1 MTVRLARQR
10 IFRVN
15 LFAVLWRMKKIPVNI
30 ISGFLGSGKTTAIIK
45 LLCQKPEGQ
54 QWAVIINEFGKVSID
69 SQTLRSSS
77 DSGNIFEISGG
88 CICCSAK
95 GYFQEN
101 LEVIIKSGN
110 YDRIII
116 EPSGLGGVEW
126 VSEIVNAN
134 FYLKLMPVISLV
146 DIMCVENTRLQI
158 NPIYRKQIS
167 KADIIVFSKC
177 DLLTD
182 CKTQD
187 RLTEKFKSSFPEKQH
202 YLSISEI
209 NLWISVSES
218 EFLPAKNGMLFKML
232 FNDDS
237 DLKDSNYLQNC
248 YLFGV
253 ETIFNIGRLIQYFN
267 SHPTIIRAKG
277 HILTESGWNLFNYT
291 LSGCNFEPCQIKEN
305 SAIVIIAE
313 KTDPN
318 LFSNLLKEIE

>member
-1 MTVRLARQR
+1 
-10 IFRVN
+10 
-15 LFAVLWRMKKIPVNI
+15 MKKIPVNI

-77 DSGNIFEISGG
+77 DSGDIFEISGG

-101 LEVIIKSGN
+101 LEAIIKLGN

-116 EPSGLGGVEW
+116 EPSGLGGIEM

-182 CKTQD
+182 SEAQD
-187 RLTEKFKSSFPEKQH
+187 RLTEKFKSLFPEKQH
-202 YLSISEI
+202 YLGLSEI
-209 NLWISVSES
+209 NHWISISDS
-218 EFLPAKNGMLFKML
+218 DFLPERNGMLFKML

-237 DLKDSNYLQNC
+237 DLKDYNYLQNC

-253 ETIFNIGRLIQYFN
+253 ETIFNTGRLIQYFN

-277 HILTESGWNLFNYT
+277 HILTENGWNLVNYA

-305 SAIVIIAE
+305 SVIVVIAE
-313 KTDPN
+313 KTDKN